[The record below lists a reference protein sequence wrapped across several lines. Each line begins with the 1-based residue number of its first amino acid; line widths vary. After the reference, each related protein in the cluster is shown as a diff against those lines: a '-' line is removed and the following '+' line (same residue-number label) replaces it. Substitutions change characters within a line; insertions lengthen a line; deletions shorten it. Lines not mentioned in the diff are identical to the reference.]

1 MFVTFDPTSEFGF
14 ELHEGTPTLKEMQD
28 AVGGLIEPVD
38 VFEDEDGR
46 VSMYV
51 NEEGLYLCEPTLILT
66 TELYSDHV
74 INGPVVFSRCRW
86 SDGETVPLTREDVE
100 KIRDAFKGA
109 RLTRVGFLTYLEFL
123 NG

>member
-1 MFVTFDPTSEFGF
+1 MFVTFNPESETGF
-14 ELHEGTPTLKEMQD
+14 ELHEGTPTLAVMQE

-38 VFEDEDGR
+38 VFGDEDGV

-66 TELYSDHV
+66 TENYGDQV
-74 INGPVVFSRCRW
+74 INGPVIFARMRF
-86 SDGETVPLTREDVE
+86 SDGETVPLTQEDVDKVIE
-100 KIRDAFKGA
+100 AYKGA
-109 RLTRVGFLTYLEFL
+109 RLTSVGFLTYLEFL